1 MYNQVVLKCCSRDVY
16 NLWHRLCNVMRK
28 IKDMKKLTFI
38 LALLLVLILGLASQK
53 VSENQGKETTPFQDT
68 VVEEELVIED
78 WMTEPFTII
87 S

>member
-1 MYNQVVLKCCSRDVY
+1 
-16 NLWHRLCNVMRK
+16 
-28 IKDMKKLTFI
+28 MKKITFI
-38 LALLLVLILGLASQK
+38 IALLLVLILGLASQK
-53 VSENQGKETTPFQDT
+53 VTVNQKQIVPVEDT

>member
-1 MYNQVVLKCCSRDVY
+1 
-16 NLWHRLCNVMRK
+16 
-28 IKDMKKLTFI
+28 MKKFTFI
-38 LALLLVLILGLASQK
+38 FALLLVLILGIASQK
-53 VSENQGKETTPFQDT
+53 VTENVDKVTVPVEDT